1 MSSQLSPD
9 TESLLILI
17 YVFLSSVLIT
27 SFTIVFAFRILT
39 GIPDYLIAHKNAKTI
54 KEKQIKKTQK
64 QKAKIT
70 NDNDTATI
78 TGGGNH
84 KKSDKEFVSATG
96 DKSVHGGAQNP
107 KKDENEWGYEYDQK
121 HYDEEKY
128 HGGVEGGQPVWR

>member
-27 SFTIVFAFRILT
+27 SLTIVFAFRILT

-96 DKSVHGGAQNP
+96 DKSVHTVGAQSADTSSTATRRNKRCSSFMISSP
-107 KKDENEWGYEYDQK
+107 FLRTG
-121 HYDEEKY
+121 
-128 HGGVEGGQPVWR
+128 RIL

>member
-27 SFTIVFAFRILT
+27 SFSYSFCFSHPHWYPRLSNRSQRR
-39 GIPDYLIAHKNAKTI
+39 KNN

-70 NDNDTATI
+70 NDNDAATI

-107 KKDENEWGYEYDQK
+107 KKDEDQWGYEYDQK

>member
-27 SFTIVFAFRILT
+27 SLSIVFAFRILT
-39 GIPDYLIAHKNAKTI
+39 GIPDYLIAHKHAKTI

-64 QKAKIT
+64 QKTKIT
-70 NDNDTATI
+70 NNNDTASI

-96 DKSVHGGAQNP
+96 KKSVQGSIQNP
-107 KKDENEWGYEYDQK
+107 KEDEWGYEYDQK
-121 HYDEEKY
+121 HYDEQKNY
-128 HGGVEGGQPVWR
+128 SGVEGGQPVWE

>member
-17 YVFLSSVLIT
+17 YVFFSSVLIT
-27 SFTIVFAFRILT
+27 SLSIVFAFRILT
-39 GIPDYLIAHKNAKTI
+39 GIPDYLIAHKHAKTI

-70 NDNDTATI
+70 NDNDTASI

-84 KKSDKEFVSATG
+84 KKSDKEFVSATD
-96 DKSVHGGAQNP
+96 DKSTHGGAQNP
-107 KKDENEWGYEYDQK
+107 KKDEDEWAYEYDQK
-121 HYDEEKY
+121 HYDEQKNY
-128 HGGVEGGQPVWR
+128 SGVEGGQPVWE